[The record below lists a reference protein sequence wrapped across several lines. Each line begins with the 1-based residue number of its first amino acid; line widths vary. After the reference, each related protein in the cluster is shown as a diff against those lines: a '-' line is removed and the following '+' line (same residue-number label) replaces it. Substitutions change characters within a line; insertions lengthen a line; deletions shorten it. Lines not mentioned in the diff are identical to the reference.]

1 VLDEFRAMRPYQV
14 EAGEI
19 NWGLN
24 YPGKKFRFMEEYLR
38 ELGQVRAGEGSD
50 GEGRIE
56 PPSSS
61 G

>member
-1 VLDEFRAMRPYQV
+1 MRPYQV